1 MWPGILFCGLTDS
14 YWSYWSCTEYCR
26 GWAYIRGTDVR
37 RMELFWMSVACIT
50 PLSIINMPFTFILNC
65 SLFILIFIRSM
76 YAQYHPQIRYLHWL
90 PPWNLYS
97 RKFTRSLIG
106 SLFYSTSNIYFTY
119 FSIFL
124 CRFLFNWV
132 STFFLSSSFDTRNSD
147 LNQNFVLIW
156 KQLIKYWFSRNLKAC
171 YRI

>member
-1 MWPGILFCGLTDS
+1 MWPAILFCGLIDS

-37 RMELFWMSVACIT
+37 RMELFWMSVAWKTPFSIIKT
-50 PLSIINMPFTFILNC
+50 PLTFILNC
-65 SLFILIFIRSM
+65 SLLFLSLFVQCMLNINQKSGIFIDCLHGIYILGNLQDLWLVLFFILRLIFI
-76 YAQYHPQIRYLHWL
+76 L
-90 PPWNLYS
+90 P
-97 RKFTRSLIG
+97 
-106 SLFYSTSNIYFTY
+106 TSAF
-119 FSIFL
+119 F

-132 STFFLSSSFDTRNSD
+132 STFFLSSSFDTRSSD
-147 LNQNFVLIW
+147 LNQIFVLTC

>member
-26 GWAYIRGTDVR
+26 GWAYTRGTDVR

-65 SLFILIFIRSM
+65 SLFILMFIRSM

-97 RKFTRSLIG
+97 KNLQDLWLVLFFILLLIFILPT
-106 SLFYSTSNIYFTY
+106 SAFFCADFSSIESQHFFYH
-119 FSIFL
+119 
-124 CRFLFNWV
+124 
-132 STFFLSSSFDTRNSD
+132 
-147 LNQNFVLIW
+147 QVLTHETVT
-156 KQLIKYWFSRNLKAC
+156 
-171 YRI
+171 

>member
-76 YAQYHPQIRYLHWL
+76 YAQSHAQCITHKSGIFIDCLHGIYILGNLQDLWLVLFFILLLIFILPTSAFFCADFSSIESQHFFYHQ
-90 PPWNLYS
+90 
-97 RKFTRSLIG
+97 
-106 SLFYSTSNIYFTY
+106 
-119 FSIFL
+119 
-124 CRFLFNWV
+124 
-132 STFFLSSSFDTRNSD
+132 
-147 LNQNFVLIW
+147 VLTHETVT
-156 KQLIKYWFSRNLKAC
+156 
-171 YRI
+171 